1 MMDVAIVA
9 FTTFFVTIGPVDA
22 AVVYAA
28 LTPQHSENVKR
39 SMALRATVIAGVI
52 LLAFAI
58 LGEAVL
64 SWLGIS
70 LPALRT
76 AGGVLLL
83 LIGIDMVFAR
93 HSGGVSAT
101 ESETREASNRADIS
115 VFPLA
120 TPLLAG
126 PGAMSAAILLMAGAG
141 GDLQRQV
148 TILSMLILVL
158 MLTAVCLLAAVRIQR
173 LLGITGAQVLTRV
186 LGVLLCA
193 LAVQFTFDGIAE
205 SALFS

>member
-28 LTPQHSENVKR
+28 LTPQHSEHVKR